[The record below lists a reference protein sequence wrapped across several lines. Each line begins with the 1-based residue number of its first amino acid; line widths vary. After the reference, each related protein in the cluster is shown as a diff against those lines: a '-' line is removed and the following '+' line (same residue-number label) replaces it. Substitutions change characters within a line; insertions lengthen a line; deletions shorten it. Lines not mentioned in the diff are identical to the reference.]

1 MQRSITRP
9 QKLPDAITLA
19 GFVYEKGQGRNSS
32 PEVRPAG
39 MWSGCGF
46 SVDPPLAWSPET
58 LIQGA
63 IKVTEM
69 KPLGCRREP
78 AQADCRSSSR
88 ARANPH
94 LPCLGRSRPSRT
106 EILLYSEK
114 TLQSLFSPRS
124 SEIFPPK
131 FVTEGGVGTRL

>member
-1 MQRSITRP
+1 
-9 QKLPDAITLA
+9 
-19 GFVYEKGQGRNSS
+19 
-32 PEVRPAG
+32 
-39 MWSGCGF
+39 MWSSCSF
-46 SVDPPLAWSPET
+46 SVDPPLALSPET

-63 IKVTEM
+63 IKVAEM

-94 LPCLGRSRPSRT
+94 LPCLGWSHPSIT

-114 TLQSLFSPRS
+114 ALQSLFSPHS
-124 SEIFPPK
+124 SRIFPPK
-131 FVTEGGVGTRL
+131 FVTEGGVGTKL